1 MHWLRRHRNHV
12 ALTVVIVMFA
22 LGLHILDTEI
32 NTIRTQGRQ
41 LRASD
46 RREVQTITNLKQ
58 LNVKSCGR
66 SNTTRGQVIRSQALG
81 VDRQRR
87 SEAATMKS
95 PTATAEQKSVAL
107 SNLQQSEAQLQ
118 TLRATLV
125 LEDCAAEK

>member
-1 MHWLRRHRNHV
+1 MHWLKRRRNHV
-12 ALTVVIVMFA
+12 ALAVVIVVFA
-22 LGLHILDTEI
+22 FGLRVLDTEV
-32 NTIRTQGRQ
+32 NTVKTQGRQ
-41 LRASD
+41 LRTAD
-46 RREVQTITNLKQ
+46 RREVQLITTLRQ

-66 SNTTRGQVIRSQALG
+66 SNTTRVQVIRSQALG

-95 PTATAEQKSVAL
+95 PSATAEQKSVAL
-107 SNLQQSEAQLQ
+107 SNLQQSEAQLA

>member
-1 MHWLRRHRNHV
+1 MHWLKRRRNHI
-12 ALTVVIVMFA
+12 ALAVVIVVFA
-22 LGLHILDTEI
+22 FGLRVLDTEV
-32 NTIRTQGRQ
+32 NTVKTQGRQ
-41 LRASD
+41 LRAAD
-46 RREVQTITNLKQ
+46 RREVQLITTLRQ

-95 PTATAEQKSVAL
+95 PSATAEQKSVAL
-107 SNLQQSEAQLQ
+107 SNLQQSEAQLA

-125 LEDCAAEK
+125 LEDCAAER